1 MVTRKKRNASKPAFN
16 GLSYLVYKKCPSVL
30 RVLHRIFS
38 RIWSSGSIP
47 QTFGL
52 AFMILLP
59 KSDLLNQP
67 DAFRNIALTNTH
79 GKLFFSVLSYRLT
92 NYMTTN
98 HYIDTTV
105 QKGFLPKVSGCI
117 EHTYLLNEALKDA
130 KRSRRQIIVTWVDL
144 ANAYGSVP
152 HNLIQFALSWY
163 HIPLHIRKLI
173 FQYYEILKAMVS
185 CPSWKTKFFNYSIGL
200 FQGCVLSTIL
210 FDTVFNLC
218 LDFLKQVKNAGY
230 SFKNVDLTITWKAYA
245 DDLTLIARNP
255 SLMQLLLDKLQE
267 FLTWTRTMKAKPA
280 KCKHIGM
287 KSFGSKNKKFRAFS
301 STTYSAFDAKVQIAD
316 QLIEFIANSLFKFLG
331 RKIKFDL
338 SETEQIEDIR
348 SKLLKDLQTV
358 DSQPING
365 FMKLWLYQNYILA
378 FLSWPFMVY
387 DLNLSEAKSLEAIA
401 TNS

>member
-1 MVTRKKRNASKPAFN
+1 MRLHNKLRLLHLESRRKTSQRDAETKFRFNPHLYATKVFTKSDVKGNPTFPKETAEEYFTSTYEDKQREHVYEPLPNLFRPPPPQCNFPTDPPSFKELLMVTRKKRNASKPAFN

-185 CPSWKTKFFNYSIGL
+185 CPSWKTKFFNSIGL
-200 FQGCVLSTIL
+200 FQAAFYPLFYLTLYSTCVLIS
-210 FDTVFNLC
+210 
-218 LDFLKQVKNAGY
+218 
-230 SFKNVDLTITWKAYA
+230 
-245 DDLTLIARNP
+245 
-255 SLMQLLLDKLQE
+255 
-267 FLTWTRTMKAKPA
+267 
-280 KCKHIGM
+280 
-287 KSFGSKNKKFRAFS
+287 
-301 STTYSAFDAKVQIAD
+301 
-316 QLIEFIANSLFKFLG
+316 
-331 RKIKFDL
+331 
-338 SETEQIEDIR
+338 
-348 SKLLKDLQTV
+348 
-358 DSQPING
+358 
-365 FMKLWLYQNYILA
+365 
-378 FLSWPFMVY
+378 
-387 DLNLSEAKSLEAIA
+387 
-401 TNS
+401 